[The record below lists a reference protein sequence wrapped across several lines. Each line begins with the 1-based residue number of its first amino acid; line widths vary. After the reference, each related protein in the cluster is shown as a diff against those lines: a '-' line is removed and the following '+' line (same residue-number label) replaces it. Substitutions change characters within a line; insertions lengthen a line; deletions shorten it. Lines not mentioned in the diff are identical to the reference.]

1 MGEFKS
7 SSPRPG
13 LRRWIVVAVV
23 VVAAAGAAFAA
34 GRLSVKTPAV
44 AASPVSGIRYVE
56 GVPVGFPATVRG
68 GGDAAAWYETLLSA
82 VASRP
87 GEQVHAL
94 LARLVTPAAR
104 PGLVEQL
111 AASIGRVGNG
121 GIWQTVVVR
130 VWAAGSDQSAQ
141 VPLDT
146 RVTVKTYGMGLFGVG
161 TDGQSAGVD
170 AGLAGGFAVHELTVQ
185 LDPDGWHL
193 FAVQVPVPAPP
204 PDLRGLTRDGGP
216 TNTQLLAEVL
226 GPDSWVPNMP

>member
-7 SSPRPG
+7 SSRPG
-13 LRRWIVVAVV
+13 LARWVVVVAVV
-23 VVAAAGAAFAA
+23 VAVAGAVFGA
-34 GRLSVKTPAV
+34 GRLSVPTPA
-44 AASPVSGIRYVE
+44 ATPAPVLGIRYVD

-87 GEQVHAL
+87 GEQVQAL

-111 AASIGRVGNG
+111 TASIGRVGNG

-130 VWAAGSDQSAQ
+130 VWAAHSHQTVQLPPG
-141 VPLDT
+141 T